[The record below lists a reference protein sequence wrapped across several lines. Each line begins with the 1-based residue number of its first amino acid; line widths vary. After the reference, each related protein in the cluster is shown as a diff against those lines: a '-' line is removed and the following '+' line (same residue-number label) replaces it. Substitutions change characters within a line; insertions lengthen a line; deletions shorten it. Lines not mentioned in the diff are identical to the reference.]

1 MIFKKAVYGLQSAG
15 SSWHATLAKTLTDMG
30 FTPSRADQDV
40 WLKESKDEKG
50 ELYHEWIICYVDD
63 ILAISKKPKDIMDQI
78 GKVYDLKGTVEEPIR
93 YLGANV
99 GKWQLPDGRE
109 VWCMSGKDY
118 IKNAIKLVKGMLE
131 KKGQA
136 LTNGKSMERPM
147 RKDYR
152 PELDVSP
159 ELGKA
164 ETAEFQQLIG

>member
-1 MIFKKAVYGLQSAG
+1 
-15 SSWHATLAKTLTDMG
+15 
-30 FTPSRADQDV
+30 
-40 WLKESKDEKG
+40 
-50 ELYHEWIICYVDD
+50 
-63 ILAISKKPKDIMDQI
+63 MDQI

-159 ELGKA
+159 
-164 ETAEFQQLIG
+164 